1 MPPEV
6 EGREGGRQGGR
17 GPAPGS
23 AWVKFRATQV
33 LGGSAAGIFS
43 SVPPEYVQKD
53 NSNQEREAEEVEAVA
68 CRVGDLIWQESGVPP
83 PDFTVI
89 HDDAGPSVRAE
100 LSLFTREAVDGVR
113 ERRMRGP
120 RRKTVPEARK
130 DGCELRRGGF

>member
-53 NSNQEREAEEVEAVA
+53 NSNQEKEAEEVEVMA
-68 CRVGDLIWQESGVPP
+68 RRMGDLRWQRDVPP
-83 PDFTVI
+83 PDFSVI
-89 HDDAGPSVRAE
+89 NEEMGPSLFVRAE
-100 LSLFTREAVDGVR
+100 LSFFFQEGWRGFAGDEAQRTQTEDS
-113 ERRMRGP
+113 P
-120 RRKTVPEARK
+120 
-130 DGCELRRGGF
+130 